1 MKKIITLLLS
11 LSMFASLTNA
21 QSLDL
26 TSSAGFSI
34 DTSGLDT
41 FGSTVDAVGVSFSG
55 SDFGNTI
62 SGGWA
67 SAIDLSAWASQTAVV
82 VSGSMTSAPT
92 SNFSIQLY
100 DTSFTTFD
108 LSGGSWTNIQSAG
121 SDELSLDSGAGFD
134 WTNVQYIDINTGG
147 LGDTVAGTLS
157 SITVV
162 PEPSTYALLAGFAAF
177 LFVAIRRRK

>member
-26 TSSAGFSI
+26 TSTAGFSI
-34 DTSGLDT
+34 DPSLDT
-41 FGSTVDAVGVSFSG
+41 LNSVVDAVGVTFSG
-55 SDFGNTI
+55 SDFGGTI

-67 SAIDLSAWASQTAVV
+67 SAIDLSDWASETSAFVL
-82 VSGSMTSAPT
+82 GSMTSAPT
-92 SNFSIQLY
+92 SNFSIQLF
-100 DTSFTTFD
+100 DTSFATFD
-108 LSGGSWTNIQSAG
+108 LSGGSWTNILSAN
-121 SDELSLDSGAGFD
+121 SDELSLDSGTAGFD

-147 LGDTVAGTLS
+147 LGDTVAGTIS
-157 SITVV
+157 SIVV

>member
-26 TSSAGFSI
+26 TSTAGFSI
-34 DTSGLDT
+34 DPSLDT
-41 FGSTVDAVGVSFSG
+41 LNSVVDSVGVTFSG
-55 SDFGNTI
+55 SDFGGTI

-67 SAIDLSAWASQTAVV
+67 SAIDLSDWASETSAFVL
-82 VSGSMTSAPT
+82 GSMTSAPT
-92 SNFSIQLY
+92 SNFSIQLF
-100 DTSFTTFD
+100 DTSFETFD
-108 LSGGSWTNIQSAG
+108 LSGGSWTNILSAN
-121 SDELSLDSGAGFD
+121 SDELSLDSGTAGFD

-157 SITVV
+157 SIVV